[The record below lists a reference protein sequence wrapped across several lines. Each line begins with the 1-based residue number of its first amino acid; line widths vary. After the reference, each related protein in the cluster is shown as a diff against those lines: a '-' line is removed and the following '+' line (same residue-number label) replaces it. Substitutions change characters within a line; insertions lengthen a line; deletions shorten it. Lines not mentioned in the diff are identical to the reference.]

1 MKKEIGFIG
10 LGRMGLNM
18 ATRLIE
24 HDYRVV
30 TVARSEK
37 TNAAATSIGVELVA
51 DYQELIATLSPERLL
66 WLMVPS
72 GEVDNVLAQIV
83 PLVAAGDTIIDGGNT
98 FFKDT
103 LRRYQ
108 EISQQGINYIDC
120 GVSGGMEGARHGASI
135 MIGGEPETF
144 ARHEEVFKALA
155 APNGYAHV
163 GKHGAGHF
171 VKMTHN
177 GIEYGMMGAIAEG
190 FNFLKVNEEALGLKL
205 PEILKPYQHESII
218 TSKLV
223 DWLNKAYEEGQIDEI
238 SGEVPKGETE
248 FEMEYIASVGDVKV
262 LKAALEQRRE
272 TRVNP
277 NYIGKLI
284 AAMRNQFG
292 GHKTIAKDE

>member
-10 LGRMGLNM
+10 LGRMGFNM
-18 ATRLIE
+18 ATRLVE

-30 TVARSEK
+30 TVYRSEK
-37 TNAAATSIGVELVA
+37 ATAAAESIGVEVVA
-51 DYQELIATLSPERLL
+51 DYAELMNTLSPERLI

-98 FFKDT
+98 FFKET

-108 EISQQGINYIDC
+108 EVNQKGINYIDC
-120 GVSGGMEGARHGASI
+120 GVSGGMEGARNGASI
-135 MIGGEPETF
+135 MIGGEQAVF
-144 ARHEEVFKALA
+144 DRHEEVFKALA
-155 APNGYAHV
+155 ASNGYARV

-190 FNFLKVNEEALGLKL
+190 FSFLKDNQAEFDLDLREV
-205 PEILKPYQHESII
+205 LKPYKNQSII
-218 TSKLV
+218 TSKLI
-223 DWLNKAYEEGQIDEI
+223 DWLDKAYEEGQIEAI

-248 FEMEYIASVGDVKV
+248 FEMEYIASVSDVKV
-262 LKAALEQRRE
+262 LKAALEQRKD

-277 NYIGKLI
+277 TYAGKLI

-292 GHKTIAKDE
+292 GHKTIAKKE